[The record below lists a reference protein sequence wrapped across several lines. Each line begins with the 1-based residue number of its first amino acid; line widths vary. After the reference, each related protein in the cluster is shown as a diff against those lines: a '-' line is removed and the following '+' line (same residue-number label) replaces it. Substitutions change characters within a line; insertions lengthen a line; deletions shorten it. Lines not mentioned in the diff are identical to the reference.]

1 MPLRGHNRKLQT
13 TTKEE
18 SIMNYTNQIIR
29 DITDVANPNSKRK
42 LAIADSQKSDV
53 ALTTLAVTAT
63 EMGLDTHIVDG
74 IGEDGEPARFLV
86 VTPDVPSTISWSI
99 DLMMVGKGY
108 KAGSRSRRRLQQTM
122 GAALG
127 YDSESIREFMASEVA
142 ATCPCTCCGG
152 NPE

>member
-1 MPLRGHNRKLQT
+1 M
-13 TTKEE
+13 
-18 SIMNYTNQIIR
+18 SYTNEIIR

-42 LAIADSQKSDV
+42 LAIADSQKSAV

-86 VTPDVPSTISWSI
+86 VTQDVPSTISWSI

-108 KAGSRSRRRLQQTM
+108 KAGSMPRERLQRHM
-122 GAALG
+122 GIALG
-127 YDSESIREFMASEVA
+127 YERDSIEDFIKSEVA

-152 NPE
+152 NPQ